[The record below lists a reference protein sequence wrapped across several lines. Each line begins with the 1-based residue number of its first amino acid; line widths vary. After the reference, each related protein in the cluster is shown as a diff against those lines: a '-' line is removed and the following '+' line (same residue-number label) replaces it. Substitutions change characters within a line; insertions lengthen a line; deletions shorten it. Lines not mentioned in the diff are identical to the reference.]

1 MANDYRARYIK
12 FNWVSDDPRLLK
24 RASELTQKLLAKYKR
39 KPKNDFHQAFNVILS
54 SIQVLHGYTSDYD
67 LLIPTNNNL
76 YSGKTRRNQT
86 FTNDIHK
93 CLTWLIESGYL
104 IKEDGVRTH
113 QRHKRSK
120 VIWLPFA
127 YSVAPKLSD
136 KPLAAPKTIS
146 RNPLCDYIE
155 LRQDFIENRNKVTRR
170 IELSEEQK
178 SINKEVIKLTNSVLA
193 DYDVLMRDVDIR
205 LGSLPV
211 YSAQTSMTRIF
222 SRGSM
227 SLGGRFYSSIQ
238 NMKSEARKY
247 LRFDG
252 DPVIEIDYS
261 SIHPTMI
268 YDFEGL
274 NLDGDPYT
282 IEGYPRKDIKV
293 AFNIMLNRS
302 GGESRSS
309 AAKTILKSFINH

>member
-1 MANDYRARYIK
+1 
-12 FNWVSDDPRLLK
+12 
-24 RASELTQKLLAKYKR
+24 
-39 KPKNDFHQAFNVILS
+39 
-54 SIQVLHGYTSDYD
+54 
-67 LLIPTNNNL
+67 
-76 YSGKTRRNQT
+76 
-86 FTNDIHK
+86 
-93 CLTWLIESGYL
+93 
-104 IKEDGVRTH
+104 
-113 QRHKRSK
+113 
-120 VIWLPFA
+120 
-127 YSVAPKLSD
+127 
-136 KPLAAPKTIS
+136 
-146 RNPLCDYIE
+146 
-155 LRQDFIENRNKVTRR
+155 
-170 IELSEEQK
+170 
-178 SINKEVIKLTNSVLA
+178 
-193 DYDVLMRDVDIR
+193 
-205 LGSLPV
+205 
-211 YSAQTSMTRIF
+211 
-222 SRGSM
+222 M